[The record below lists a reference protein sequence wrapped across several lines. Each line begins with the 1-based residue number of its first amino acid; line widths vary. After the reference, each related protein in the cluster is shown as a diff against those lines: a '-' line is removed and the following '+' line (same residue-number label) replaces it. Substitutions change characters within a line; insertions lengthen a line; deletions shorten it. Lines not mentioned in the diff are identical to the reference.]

1 VTATKGRRPG
11 LRVALLAAVAGA
23 VLAGLLPPTG
33 TPASAAVT
41 VPATFHL
48 GGGGFGHGVGM
59 SQYGAYGMAKEGAGV
74 GTILTHYYT
83 GIALPALPDAQEL
96 RVNLLHGATTA
107 TLGSTALA
115 AGGGGVEVTVDR
127 QPPVL
132 GTAADTWTLSV
143 SGSFVVVRKGSV
155 VVGTGSIISIRW
167 SGTRNPGT
175 AGSAATLLLVDGSS
189 YRYGTA
195 DARVVAGRL
204 EVVNVVRLHEEYL
217 RGVAEMP
224 SSWPAAALQAQVVAA
239 RTYALNRYNGGLRS
253 SCVCH
258 VYDSVSDLVFA
269 GWAKESGP
277 FGAQWVA
284 AVTATSR
291 SATTGLVATYGGTPI
306 SAFFF
311 SSSGGRTQNSEDVW
325 SSALPYARSVDDHW
339 SSDPAINPTYAAWE
353 RDVSQ
358 SAVAAAFGLPDV
370 VRLDLSDR
378 AVSGSVDTA
387 TAWSSASVSATLRG
401 ADLRSR
407 LGLPSAYVRRPYA
420 RAYGADRYAT
430 AVAVGRVGSP
440 SGTGVVVV
448 SGDNAHLVD
457 GMVAAPLARL
467 KGAPILFGTRTGL
480 PEATRAE
487 VVRRGATTA
496 WLVGGTGALG
506 GAVESALRASGVSTV
521 VRIAGADRYA
531 TAAAVAEAMALP
543 AGRPAVVAN
552 GSSVADALA
561 ASGPAAYNGRPILL
575 VGATTVPPATAQ
587 ALADLAVPSVVVLGG
602 PSVVSDGVL
611 AALPAPL
618 RVFGD
623 DRYATSAAV
632 AAYFSPA
639 VPQSTVVI
647 ASGADPSLVDSLAAG
662 ALGDLMLLTPP
673 TTLPAGH
680 ARWLQDRPGIGRL
693 LVVGGT
699 AVVASGV
706 VTAARNA

>member
-143 SGSFVVVRKGSV
+143 SGSSVVVRKGSV

-239 RTYALNRYNGGLRS
+239 RTYALNLPKTCAQCHSGQHLNGA
-253 SCVCH
+253 
-258 VYDSVSDLVFA
+258 A
-269 GWAKESGP
+269 G
-277 FGAQWVA
+277 QVA
-284 AVTATSR
+284 R
-291 SATTGLVATYGGTPI
+291 WPI
-306 SAFFF
+306 K
-311 SSSGGRTQNSEDVW
+311 
-325 SSALPYARSVDDHW
+325 LL
-339 SSDPAINPTYAAWE
+339 PAISNWVMPT
-353 RDVSQ
+353 
-358 SAVAAAFGLPDV
+358 
-370 VRLDLSDR
+370 
-378 AVSGSVDTA
+378 
-387 TAWSSASVSATLRG
+387 
-401 ADLRSR
+401 
-407 LGLPSAYVRRPYA
+407 
-420 RAYGADRYAT
+420 
-430 AVAVGRVGSP
+430 
-440 SGTGVVVV
+440 
-448 SGDNAHLVD
+448 
-457 GMVAAPLARL
+457 
-467 KGAPILFGTRTGL
+467 
-480 PEATRAE
+480 
-487 VVRRGATTA
+487 
-496 WLVGGTGALG
+496 
-506 GAVESALRASGVSTV
+506 
-521 VRIAGADRYA
+521 
-531 TAAAVAEAMALP
+531 
-543 AGRPAVVAN
+543 
-552 GSSVADALA
+552 
-561 ASGPAAYNGRPILL
+561 
-575 VGATTVPPATAQ
+575 
-587 ALADLAVPSVVVLGG
+587 
-602 PSVVSDGVL
+602 
-611 AALPAPL
+611 PAPL
-618 RVFGD
+618 
-623 DRYATSAAV
+623 TSRLSTLAV
-632 AAYFSPA
+632 WISLIKLVSQICCMPA
-639 VPQSTVVI
+639 S
-647 ASGADPSLVDSLAAG
+647 
-662 ALGDLMLLTPP
+662 
-673 TTLPAGH
+673 
-680 ARWLQDRPGIGRL
+680 
-693 LVVGGT
+693 
-699 AVVASGV
+699 
-706 VTAARNA
+706 